1 MNAEN
6 QALKELKSV
15 EFTMPQIQSA
25 YQISGRKII
34 IMFNG
39 KKRNVKCLKNHILKF
54 DLIILTELELYQN
67 IQTLIPIGN

>member
-6 QALKELKSV
+6 QAFKELKSV

-39 KKRNVKCLKNHILKF
+39 KK
-54 DLIILTELELYQN
+54 
-67 IQTLIPIGN
+67 